1 MIGSIIT
8 EVKESIDFSELGE
21 NNVSMPMIPMQDDVI
36 FPMTPQTLEV
46 TDETQIE
53 LLKKCVESHKPVFTA
68 YVKKE
73 NQEETVKGIVGSVC
87 KVLKMLELPNGRHT
101 AFLLPGP
108 DAKVLRITRKT
119 KPMRVMVEIN
129 HETVDF
135 ADTELKAL
143 FESVKE
149 VYLRIVNEFSDDPK
163 ELKTG
168 LDSFTLPVMALSF
181 ICSHSPLQLDDKQR
195 ILQAGTFRERCLL
208 ALRLL
213 HEVYQLMKVKA
224 EIQRTTHEEL
234 SRQQKEHFLRQ
245 QMQSIQNELGG
256 TI

>member
-119 KPMRVMVEIN
+119 DRK
-129 HETVDF
+129 
-135 ADTELKAL
+135 
-143 FESVKE
+143 SV
-149 VYLRIVNEFSDDPK
+149 V
-163 ELKTG
+163 
-168 LDSFTLPVMALSF
+168 
-181 ICSHSPLQLDDKQR
+181 
-195 ILQAGTFRERCLL
+195 
-208 ALRLL
+208 
-213 HEVYQLMKVKA
+213 
-224 EIQRTTHEEL
+224 
-234 SRQQKEHFLRQ
+234 
-245 QMQSIQNELGG
+245 
-256 TI
+256 

>member
-1 MIGSIIT
+1 MS
-8 EVKESIDFSELGE
+8 
-21 NNVSMPMIPMQDDVI
+21 
-36 FPMTPQTLEV
+36 
-46 TDETQIE
+46 
-53 LLKKCVESHKPVFTA
+53 KKRIR
-68 YVKKE
+68 KK
-73 NQEETVKGIVGSVC
+73 QSKGIVGSVC

-119 KPMRVMVEIN
+119 QPMRVMVEIN

-256 TI
+256 TIEDAEEEELLKRAEEKNGRNTPPSILRKNSRSWRGSICRIRNIPYNTITSTRC

>member
-87 KVLKMLELPNGRHT
+87 KVLKML
-101 AFLLPGP
+101 
-108 DAKVLRITRKT
+108 
-119 KPMRVMVEIN
+119 
-129 HETVDF
+129 
-135 ADTELKAL
+135 
-143 FESVKE
+143 
-149 VYLRIVNEFSDDPK
+149 
-163 ELKTG
+163 
-168 LDSFTLPVMALSF
+168 
-181 ICSHSPLQLDDKQR
+181 
-195 ILQAGTFRERCLL
+195 
-208 ALRLL
+208 
-213 HEVYQLMKVKA
+213 
-224 EIQRTTHEEL
+224 
-234 SRQQKEHFLRQ
+234 
-245 QMQSIQNELGG
+245 
-256 TI
+256 

>member
-1 MIGSIIT
+1 M
-8 EVKESIDFSELGE
+8 
-21 NNVSMPMIPMQDDVI
+21 
-36 FPMTPQTLEV
+36 
-46 TDETQIE
+46 
-53 LLKKCVESHKPVFTA
+53 FTA

-108 DAKVLRITRKT
+108 DARFYVSPARQN
-119 KPMRVMVEIN
+119 PYGVMVEIN
-129 HETVDF
+129 RETVDF

-213 HEVYQLMKVKA
+213 HRGVPALMKVKA

-256 TI
+256 TIEDAEEEELLKRAEEKKMAAIRLRAF